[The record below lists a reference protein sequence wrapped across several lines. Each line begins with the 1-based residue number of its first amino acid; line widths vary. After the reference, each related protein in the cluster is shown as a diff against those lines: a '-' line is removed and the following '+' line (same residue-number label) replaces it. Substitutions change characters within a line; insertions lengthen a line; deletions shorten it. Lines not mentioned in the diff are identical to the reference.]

1 MLPFIDLKAQQK
13 LIRNKIDKRIKTVL
27 DHGQYILGPEVKE
40 LEKKLSLFTNS
51 EYVLCCSSGTDAL
64 LLALLGLKLKA
75 SEGVIVPAFSF
86 ASSAEVMPLLGAIPI
101 FIDVESDTFNLD
113 PSKLADALN
122 TASKMGIKVKGIMSV
137 GLFGQPADM
146 DPINEFAQN
155 NNLWV
160 LDDAAQSFGGI
171 YNGNSVGN
179 LCEVTATSFFPAKPL
194 GCYGDGGAIFTNNQ
208 EIYEI
213 ANSSHVHGMGK
224 SRYEYERIGMNA
236 RMSTIQAAILLEK
249 LEIFP
254 SELIKRKVVADNYYK
269 HLKDLNV
276 NIRFPLLKSK
286 FVSSWAQY
294 TIILPDNINRSKLQE
309 DLKSKNIPTAVY
321 YPIPLN
327 EHKPYN
333 QYPVSKSGLKNT
345 NYLARKVLS
354 LPMHPYLNEDDI
366 IYISKNIYEAFKN
379 NSFNFS

>member
-1 MLPFIDLKAQQK
+1 MIPFIDLKAQQK
-13 LIRNKIDKRIKTVL
+13 LIREKIDERIKIVL

-40 LEKKLSLFTNS
+40 LERKLSIYTSS
-51 EYVLCCSSGTDAL
+51 EFVLCCSSGTDAL

-75 SEGVIVPAFSF
+75 GEGVIVPAFSF

-101 FIDVESDTFNLD
+101 FIDIEDDTFNID
-113 PSKLADALN
+113 PSKLADAFN
-122 TASKMGIKVKGIMSV
+122 TATEMGIIVKGIMSV

-146 DPINEFAQN
+146 DPINEFAKN

-160 LDDAAQSFGGI
+160 LDDAAQSFGGK
-171 YNGNSVGN
+171 YHGNNVGN

-194 GCYGDGGAIFTNNQ
+194 GCYGDGGAIFTNDP

-224 SRYEYERIGMNA
+224 SRYEYDRIGMNA
-236 RMSTIQAAILLEK
+236 RISTIQAAILLEK

-254 SELIKRKVVADNYYK
+254 SELNKRQVVANNYYK
-269 HLKDLNV
+269 HLNDLNLK
-276 NIRFPLLKSK
+276 IKLPLLKSK
-286 FVSSWAQY
+286 FISSWAQY
-294 TIILPDNINRSKLQE
+294 TIILPENINRDKLQE
-309 DLKSKNIPTAVY
+309 SLKFNDIPTAVY

-327 EHKPYN
+327 EHKPYKN
-333 QYPVSKSGLKNT
+333 YPVSKSGLINT
-345 NYLARKVLS
+345 NYLARNVLS
-354 LPMHPYLNEDDI
+354 LPMHPYLSEDDI

-379 NSFNFS
+379 N

>member
-40 LEKKLSLFTNS
+40 LEKKLSHYTNS

-75 SEGVIVPAFSF
+75 GEGVIVPAFSF

-113 PSKLADALN
+113 PSKLGHAFN
-122 TASKMGIKVKGIMSV
+122 TASKLGIKVKGIMSV

-160 LDDAAQSFGGI
+160 LDDAAQSFGGM
-171 YNGNSVGN
+171 YNGNNVGN

-194 GCYGDGGAIFTNNQ
+194 GCYGDGGAIFTNDQ

-236 RMSTIQAAILLEK
+236 RISTIQAAILLEK

-254 SELIKRKVVADNYYK
+254 SELNKRQAVANNYYK
-269 HLKDLNV
+269 HLNDLNLK
-276 NIRFPLLKSK
+276 IKLPLLKSK
-286 FVSSWAQY
+286 FMSSWAQY
-294 TIILPDNINRSKLQE
+294 TIILPDNINRDKLQE
-309 DLKSKNIPTAVY
+309 SLKFKDIPTAVY

-327 EHKPYN
+327 EHKPYKN
-333 QYPVSKSGLKNT
+333 YPVSKSGLTNT
-345 NYLARKVLS
+345 NYLARNVLS
-354 LPMHPYLNEDDI
+354 LPMHPYLSEDDI

-379 NSFNFS
+379 N

>member
-40 LEKKLSLFTNS
+40 LEKKLSIYTNS
-51 EYVLCCSSGTDAL
+51 EHVLCCSSGTDAL

-75 SEGVIVPAFSF
+75 GEGVIVPAFSF

-113 PSKLADALN
+113 PSKIADAFN

-146 DPINEFAQN
+146 DPINDFAQN

-160 LDDAAQSFGGI
+160 LDDAAQSFGGM
-171 YNGNSVGN
+171 YNGNNVGD

-194 GCYGDGGAIFTNNQ
+194 GCYGDGGAIFTNDQ

-276 NIRFPLLKSK
+276 NIKFPLLKSK

-309 DLKSKNIPTAVY
+309 DLKSRNIPTAVY

-379 NSFNFS
+379 N

>member
-1 MLPFIDLKAQQK
+1 MIPFIDLKAQQK
-13 LIRNKIDKRIKTVL
+13 LIREKIDERIKTVL

-40 LEKKLSLFTNS
+40 LERKLSIYTNS
-51 EYVLCCSSGTDAL
+51 EFVLCCSSGTDAL

-75 SEGVIVPAFSF
+75 GEGVIVPAFSF

-101 FIDVESDTFNLD
+101 FIDIEDDTFNLD
-113 PSKLADALN
+113 PSKLADAYN
-122 TASKMGIKVKGIMSV
+122 TATEMGIIVKGIMSV

-146 DPINEFAQN
+146 DPINEFAKN

-160 LDDAAQSFGGI
+160 LDDAAQSFGGK
-171 YNGNSVGN
+171 YHGNNVGN

-194 GCYGDGGAIFTNNQ
+194 GCYGDGGAIFTNDP

-224 SRYEYERIGMNA
+224 SRYEYDRIGMNA
-236 RMSTIQAAILLEK
+236 RISTIQAAILLEK

-254 SELIKRKVVADNYYK
+254 SELNKRQAVANNYYK
-269 HLKDLNV
+269 HLNDLNLK
-276 NIRFPLLKSK
+276 IKLPLLKSK
-286 FVSSWAQY
+286 FISSWAQY
-294 TIILPDNINRSKLQE
+294 TIILPDNINRDKLQE
-309 DLKSKNIPTAVY
+309 SLKFKDIPTAVY

-327 EHKPYN
+327 EHKPYKN
-333 QYPVSKSGLKNT
+333 YPVSKSGLINT
-345 NYLARKVLS
+345 NYLARNVLS
-354 LPMHPYLNEDDI
+354 LPMHPYLSEDDI

-379 NSFNFS
+379 N

>member
-1 MLPFIDLKAQQK
+1 MIPFIDLKAQQK
-13 LIRNKIDKRIKTVL
+13 LIRHKIDERIKIVL

-40 LEKKLSLFTNS
+40 LERKLSIYTNS
-51 EYVLCCSSGTDAL
+51 EFVLCCSSGTDAL

-75 SEGVIVPAFSF
+75 GEGVIVPAFSF

-101 FIDVESDTFNLD
+101 FIDIEDDTFNMD
-113 PSKLADALN
+113 PSKLADAFN
-122 TASKMGIKVKGIMSV
+122 TATEMGIIVKGIMSV

-146 DPINEFAQN
+146 DPINEFAKN

-160 LDDAAQSFGGI
+160 LDDAAQSFGGK
-171 YNGNSVGN
+171 YHGNNVGN

-194 GCYGDGGAIFTNNQ
+194 GCYGDGGAIFTNDP

-224 SRYEYERIGMNA
+224 SRYEYDRIGMNA
-236 RMSTIQAAILLEK
+236 RISTIQAAILLEK

-254 SELIKRKVVADNYYK
+254 SELNKRQAVANNYYK
-269 HLKDLNV
+269 HLNDLNLK
-276 NIRFPLLKSK
+276 IKLPLLKSK
-286 FVSSWAQY
+286 FISSWAQY
-294 TIILPDNINRSKLQE
+294 TIILPDNINRDKLQE
-309 DLKSKNIPTAVY
+309 SLKFKDIPTAVY

-327 EHKPYN
+327 EHKPYKN
-333 QYPVSKSGLKNT
+333 YPVSKSGLINT
-345 NYLARKVLS
+345 NYLARNVLS
-354 LPMHPYLNEDDI
+354 LPMHPYLSEDDI

-379 NSFNFS
+379 N

>member
-1 MLPFIDLKAQQK
+1 MIPFIDLKAQQK
-13 LIRNKIDKRIKTVL
+13 LIREKIDERIKIVL

-40 LEKKLSLFTNS
+40 LERKLSIYTNS

-75 SEGVIVPAFSF
+75 GEGVIVPAFSF

-101 FIDVESDTFNLD
+101 FIDIADDTFNLD
-113 PSKLADALN
+113 PSKLADAFN
-122 TASKMGIKVKGIMSV
+122 TATEMGIIVKGIMSV

-146 DPINEFAQN
+146 DPINEFAKN

-160 LDDAAQSFGGI
+160 LDDAAQSFGGS
-171 YNGNSVGN
+171 YHGNNVGN

-194 GCYGDGGAIFTNNQ
+194 GCYGDGGAIFTNDQ

-224 SRYEYERIGMNA
+224 SRYEYDRIGINA
-236 RMSTIQAAILLEK
+236 RISTIQAAILLEK

-254 SELIKRKVVADNYYK
+254 SELNKRQAVANNYYK
-269 HLKDLNV
+269 HLNDLNLK
-276 NIRFPLLKSK
+276 IKLPLLKSK
-286 FVSSWAQY
+286 FISSWAQY
-294 TIILPDNINRSKLQE
+294 TIILPDNINRDKLQE
-309 DLKSKNIPTAVY
+309 SLKFKDIPTAVY

-327 EHKPYN
+327 EHRPYKG
-333 QYPVSKSGLKNT
+333 YPVSKSGLTNT
-345 NYLARKVLS
+345 NYLARNVLS
-354 LPMHPYLNEDDI
+354 LPMHPYLSEDDI
-366 IYISKNIYEAFKN
+366 VYISKNIYEAFKN
-379 NSFNFS
+379 N

>member
-1 MLPFIDLKAQQK
+1 MIPFIDLKAQQK
-13 LIRNKIDKRIKTVL
+13 LIREKIDERIKTVL

-40 LEKKLSLFTNS
+40 LERKLSIYTNS
-51 EYVLCCSSGTDAL
+51 EFVLCCSSGTDAL

-75 SEGVIVPAFSF
+75 GEGVIVPAFSF

-101 FIDVESDTFNLD
+101 FIDIEDDTFNLD
-113 PSKLADALN
+113 PSKLADAYN
-122 TASKMGIKVKGIMSV
+122 TATELGIIVKGIMSV

-146 DPINEFAQN
+146 DPINEFAKN

-160 LDDAAQSFGGI
+160 LDDAAQSFGGK
-171 YNGNSVGN
+171 YHGNNVGN

-194 GCYGDGGAIFTNNQ
+194 GCYGDGGAIFTNDP

-224 SRYEYERIGMNA
+224 SRYEYDRIGMNA
-236 RMSTIQAAILLEK
+236 RISTIQAAILLEK

-254 SELIKRKVVADNYYK
+254 SELNKRQAVANNYYK
-269 HLKDLNV
+269 HLNDLNLK
-276 NIRFPLLKSK
+276 IKLPLLKSK
-286 FVSSWAQY
+286 FISSWAQY
-294 TIILPDNINRSKLQE
+294 TIILPDNINRDKLQE
-309 DLKSKNIPTAVY
+309 SLKFKDIPTAVY

-327 EHKPYN
+327 EHKPYKG
-333 QYPVSKSGLKNT
+333 YPVSKSGLINT
-345 NYLARKVLS
+345 NYLARNVLS
-354 LPMHPYLNEDDI
+354 LPMHPYLSEDDI

-379 NSFNFS
+379 N

>member
-1 MLPFIDLKAQQK
+1 MIPFIDLKAQQK
-13 LIRNKIDKRIKTVL
+13 LIRHKIDERIKIVL

-40 LEKKLSLFTNS
+40 LERKLSIYTNS
-51 EYVLCCSSGTDAL
+51 EFVLCCSSGTDAL

-75 SEGVIVPAFSF
+75 GEGVIVPAFSF

-101 FIDVESDTFNLD
+101 FIDIEDDTFNID
-113 PSKLADALN
+113 PSKLADAFN
-122 TASKMGIKVKGIMSV
+122 TATEMGIIVKGIMSV

-146 DPINEFAQN
+146 DPINEFAKN

-160 LDDAAQSFGGI
+160 LDDAAQSFGGK
-171 YNGNSVGN
+171 YHGNNVGN

-194 GCYGDGGAIFTNNQ
+194 GCYGDGGAIFTNDP

-224 SRYEYERIGMNA
+224 SRYEYDRIGMNA
-236 RMSTIQAAILLEK
+236 RISTIQAAILLEK

-254 SELIKRKVVADNYYK
+254 SELNKRQAVANNYYK
-269 HLKDLNV
+269 HLNDLNLK
-276 NIRFPLLKSK
+276 IKLPLLKSK
-286 FVSSWAQY
+286 FISSWAQY
-294 TIILPDNINRSKLQE
+294 TIILPDNINRDKLQE
-309 DLKSKNIPTAVY
+309 SLKFKDIPTAVY

-327 EHKPYN
+327 EHKPYKN
-333 QYPVSKSGLKNT
+333 YPVSKSGLINT
-345 NYLARKVLS
+345 NYLARNVLS
-354 LPMHPYLNEDDI
+354 LPMHPYLSEDDI

-379 NSFNFS
+379 N

>member
-1 MLPFIDLKAQQK
+1 MIPFIDLKAQQK
-13 LIRNKIDKRIKTVL
+13 LIREKIDERIKIVL

-40 LEKKLSLFTNS
+40 LERKLSIYTNS
-51 EYVLCCSSGTDAL
+51 EFVLCCSSGTDAL

-75 SEGVIVPAFSF
+75 GEGVIVPAFSF

-101 FIDVESDTFNLD
+101 FIDIEDDTFNLD
-113 PSKLADALN
+113 PSKLADAFN
-122 TASKMGIKVKGIMSV
+122 TATEMGIIVKGIMSV

-146 DPINEFAQN
+146 DPINEFAKN

-160 LDDAAQSFGGI
+160 LDDAAQSFGGK
-171 YNGNSVGN
+171 YHGNNVGN

-194 GCYGDGGAIFTNNQ
+194 GCYGDGGAIFTNDP

-224 SRYEYERIGMNA
+224 SRYEYDRIGMNA
-236 RMSTIQAAILLEK
+236 RISTIQAAILLEK

-254 SELIKRKVVADNYYK
+254 SELNKRQAVANNYYK
-269 HLKDLNV
+269 HLNDLNLK
-276 NIRFPLLKSK
+276 IKLPLLKSK
-286 FVSSWAQY
+286 FISSWAQY
-294 TIILPDNINRSKLQE
+294 TIILPDNINRDKLQE
-309 DLKSKNIPTAVY
+309 SLKLKDIPTAVY

-327 EHKPYN
+327 EHKPYKN
-333 QYPVSKSGLKNT
+333 YPVSKSGLINT
-345 NYLARKVLS
+345 NYLARNVLS
-354 LPMHPYLNEDDI
+354 LPMHPYLSEDDI

-379 NSFNFS
+379 N

>member
-1 MLPFIDLKAQQK
+1 MIPFIDLKAQQK
-13 LIRNKIDKRIKTVL
+13 LIRDKIDERIKTVL

-40 LEKKLSLFTNS
+40 LENKLSIYTNS

-64 LLALLGLKLKA
+64 LLGLLGLKLKA
-75 SEGVIVPAFSF
+75 GEGVIVPAFSF

-101 FIDVESDTFNLD
+101 FIDIEDDTFNID
-113 PSKLADALN
+113 PSKLADAFN
-122 TASKMGIKVKGIMSV
+122 TATEMGIIVKGIMSV

-146 DPINEFAQN
+146 DPINEFAKN

-160 LDDAAQSFGGI
+160 LDDAAQSFGGK
-171 YNGNSVGN
+171 YHGNNVGN

-194 GCYGDGGAIFTNNQ
+194 GCYGDGGAIFTNDP

-224 SRYEYERIGMNA
+224 SRYEYDRIGMNA
-236 RMSTIQAAILLEK
+236 RISTIQAAILLEK

-254 SELIKRKVVADNYYK
+254 SELNKRQVVANNYYK
-269 HLKDLNV
+269 HLNDLNLK
-276 NIRFPLLKSK
+276 IKLPLPKSK
-286 FVSSWAQY
+286 FISSWAQY
-294 TIILPDNINRSKLQE
+294 TIILPENINRDKLQE
-309 DLKSKNIPTAVY
+309 SLKFNDIPTAVY

-327 EHKPYN
+327 EHKPYKG
-333 QYPVSKSGLKNT
+333 YPVSKSGLTNT
-345 NYLARKVLS
+345 NYLARNVLS
-354 LPMHPYLNEDDI
+354 LPMHPYLSEDDI

-379 NSFNFS
+379 N

>member
-1 MLPFIDLKAQQK
+1 MIPFIDLKAQQK
-13 LIRNKIDKRIKTVL
+13 LIRQKIDERIKIVL

-40 LEKKLSLFTNS
+40 LERKLSIYTNS
-51 EYVLCCSSGTDAL
+51 EFVLCCSSGTDAL

-75 SEGVIVPAFSF
+75 GEGVIVPAFSF

-101 FIDVESDTFNLD
+101 FIDIEDDTFNLD
-113 PSKLADALN
+113 PSKLADAYN
-122 TASKMGIKVKGIMSV
+122 TATEIGIIVKGIMSV

-146 DPINEFAQN
+146 DPINEFAKN

-160 LDDAAQSFGGI
+160 LDDAAQSFGGK
-171 YNGNSVGN
+171 YHGNNVGN

-194 GCYGDGGAIFTNNQ
+194 GCYGDGGAIFTNDP

-224 SRYEYERIGMNA
+224 SRYEYDRIGMNA
-236 RMSTIQAAILLEK
+236 RISTIQAAILLEK

-254 SELIKRKVVADNYYK
+254 SELNKRQAVANNYYK
-269 HLKDLNV
+269 HLNDLNLK
-276 NIRFPLLKSK
+276 IKLPLLKSK
-286 FVSSWAQY
+286 FISSWAQY
-294 TIILPDNINRSKLQE
+294 TIVLPDNINRDKLQE
-309 DLKSKNIPTAVY
+309 SLKFKDIPTAVY

-327 EHKPYN
+327 EHKPYKN
-333 QYPVSKSGLKNT
+333 YPVSKSGLINT
-345 NYLARKVLS
+345 NYLARNVLS
-354 LPMHPYLNEDDI
+354 LPMHPYLSEDDI

-379 NSFNFS
+379 N

>member
-1 MLPFIDLKAQQK
+1 MIPFIDLKAQQK
-13 LIRNKIDKRIKTVL
+13 LIRDKIDERIKTVL

-40 LEKKLSLFTNS
+40 LESKLSIYTNS

-75 SEGVIVPAFSF
+75 GEGVIVPAFSF

-101 FIDVESDTFNLD
+101 FIDIEDDTFNID
-113 PSKLADALN
+113 PSKLADAFN
-122 TASKMGIKVKGIMSV
+122 TATEMGIIVKGIMSV
-137 GLFGQPADM
+137 GLFGQPANM
-146 DPINEFAQN
+146 DPINEFAKN

-160 LDDAAQSFGGI
+160 LDDAAQSFGGK
-171 YNGNSVGN
+171 YHGNNVGN

-194 GCYGDGGAIFTNNQ
+194 GCYGDGGAIFTNDP

-224 SRYEYERIGMNA
+224 SRYEYDRIGMNA
-236 RMSTIQAAILLEK
+236 RISTIQAAILLEK

-254 SELIKRKVVADNYYK
+254 SELNKRQAVANNYYK
-269 HLKDLNV
+269 HLNDLNLK
-276 NIRFPLLKSK
+276 IKLPLLKSK
-286 FVSSWAQY
+286 FISSWAQY
-294 TIILPDNINRSKLQE
+294 TIILPDNINRDKLQE
-309 DLKSKNIPTAVY
+309 SLKFKDIPTAVY

-327 EHKPYN
+327 EHKPYKN
-333 QYPVSKSGLKNT
+333 YPVSKSGLINT
-345 NYLARKVLS
+345 NYLARNVLS
-354 LPMHPYLNEDDI
+354 LPMHPYLSEDDI

-379 NSFNFS
+379 N